1 MRGGINWEFRINI
14 YTLLYIK
21 QMNNKNL
28 LYSTRNYIHYLV
40 ITSNGK
46 ESEKKGTS
54 LVVLWVRL
62 HAYNAGGPG
71 RGTRS
76 RMHATTKDPACCN
89 EDPGCHN

>member
-1 MRGGINWEFRINI
+1 
-14 YTLLYIK
+14 
-21 QMNNKNL
+21 MNNKNL

-89 EDPGCHN
+89 YATKDPACCNEDPGCHN